1 MPFVP
6 FSQSAPRQQ
15 GGVEKFVRGMIS
27 PVTNYAEMVGEGAGS
42 LGRFALDP
50 AYRKAAMGGQLS
62 DAEAEHVAN
71 LKPFFMDEQELN
83 KFNTPGGAAMEGAK
97 RIAGMEAM
105 LLPGGGATLAGK
117 AALGAASGGLLG
129 FADSEGFDPKAIF
142 TGAVTG
148 GVAAPVMSVF
158 GKAVKG
164 AGKKALSK
172 IGPSLTEAGEGWVTR
187 GIGNPIK
194 QAELVKKSG
203 ITMSD
208 LFDEFNLYSR
218 DPDAAAAAKKA
229 IYKSIE
235 GKTLNSTEKVNLRNI
250 VQGIDDRVAEI
261 VGPGGIKKPTKMA
274 KMSATAMAEAKALL
288 QQKKNILKIAGA
300 KRGQVPEEA
309 PMALLAQYKRDVI
322 DANLP
327 KNAWAITDTKQ
338 TGTIAGQKGAR
349 KLITGAMDA
358 VDPEISTLGR
368 KYGMMK
374 GVEKILTNSQ
384 ARAQNRQPIN
394 FTKMGIPTVGALT
407 AGIPGAAAGF
417 VGEQIVNSPAGVR
430 AVSQG
435 LKTAGRVATGASKLS
450 LPRIEDVAP
459 EMLAK
464 VVRTGVER
472 MPVAGATAAM
482 TQQNPYTAPV
492 QTPTAPT
499 SGFKPFPNQQPTGPV
514 STAKPTTKLPAP
526 KPMATPKTNYNL
538 GNTNFNKVKKLPRS
552 SAY

>member
-6 FSQSAPRQQ
+6 FSQTPARQP
-15 GGVEKFVRGMIS
+15 GGVEKFVKGMIS
-27 PVTNYAEMVGEGAGS
+27 PVTNYAEMVGEAVGS
-42 LGRFALDP
+42 AGRFAFDP
-50 AYRKAAMGGQLS
+50 TFRKSTMGGQLT
-62 DAEAEHVAN
+62 DAEAEHLAN
-71 LKPFFMDEQELN
+71 LKPFFMDEQELG
-83 KFNTPGGAAMEGAK
+83 KFSDPGSAAMEGAK
-97 RIAGMEAM
+97 RTGGMMAM
-105 LLPGGGATLAGK
+105 VLPGGGATLAGK
-117 AALGAASGGLLG
+117 AAMGAASGGLLG

-148 GVAAPVMSVF
+148 GVAAPAMSMF
-158 GKAVKG
+158 GNAVKG
-164 AGKKALSK
+164 GAKKAFSK

-235 GKTLNSTEKVNLRNI
+235 GKTLNSTEQVNLRNI

-274 KMSATAMAEAKALL
+274 KMSTTAMAEAKALL
-288 QQKKNILKIAGA
+288 QQKKNILKIVGA

-309 PMALLAQYKRDVI
+309 PMALLAQYKKDVI

-349 KLITGAMDA
+349 KLISGAMDA

-384 ARAQNRQPIN
+384 ARANNRQPIN

-407 AGIPGAAAGF
+407 AGIPGAVGGF
-417 VGEQIVNSPAGVR
+417 LGEQIVNSPAGIR
-430 AVSQG
+430 AVSKG
-435 LKTAGRVATGASKLS
+435 LKTAGKVATGASKVS
-450 LPRIEDVAP
+450 LPSIDQVAP
-459 EMLAK
+459 EVLAK
-464 VVRTGVER
+464 VVRNTASK
-472 MPVAGATAAM
+472 MPIAGATAVM

-492 QTPTAPT
+492 QTPTAPQ

-514 STAKPTTKLPAP
+514 STAKPNAKLPAP
-526 KPMATPKTNYNL
+526 KPLATPKGNYNL
-538 GNTNFNKVKKLPRS
+538 GTTNFNKVQKLRRS